1 MHSQDNA
8 VSSALMVGHVRHRRL
23 SPVAHDLTYPLF
35 MPAIDLDQWSELQ
48 QNVWGLGEKWWHWAR
63 FRRQDYLGQGDLK
76 AAVQDKVHE
85 LTGERIE
92 GKVLAVVHLRYL
104 GLYFSP
110 VNFYYLYDHQGEWR
124 YLLAE

>member
-48 QNVWGLGEKWWHWAR
+48 QNVWGWVRNGGIGHVFVVKIIL
-63 FRRQDYLGQGDLK
+63 
-76 AAVQDKVHE
+76 VKV
-85 LTGERIE
+85 I
-92 GKVLAVVHLRYL
+92 
-104 GLYFSP
+104 
-110 VNFYYLYDHQGEWR
+110 
-124 YLLAE
+124 

>member
-1 MHSQDNA
+1 M
-8 VSSALMVGHVRHRRL
+8 
-23 SPVAHDLTYPLF
+23 
-35 MPAIDLDQWSELQ
+35 
-48 QNVWGLGEKWWHWAR
+48 GLGEKWWHWAR

-124 YLLAE
+124 YLLAEVSNTPWNERHYYALPAEAGRIISIGNMLKPSMFHHLTQLISSMFGS